1 MTKNRI
7 NIQTISTKR
16 RGFQTHRILQLE
28 QVIEKKE
35 KANPLHFLKF
45 PLISA
50 QSTHMVLSK
59 IQAGSPQNPKT
70 TIFDNP
76 FSTKIL

>member
-1 MTKNRI
+1 MTKNRLD
-7 NIQTISTKR
+7 IQTISTER
-16 RGFQTHRILQLE
+16 TDFETHRILQLE

-35 KANPLHFLKF
+35 KANPSHFLKF
-45 PLISA
+45 LLISA

-70 TIFDNP
+70 RIFDNP